1 MSFVQAST
9 VLAIAQS
16 LDVGTVSEE
25 AAKAL
30 APDVEYRLRETV
42 QEAQKFMRHAKR
54 RTLTT
59 DDINQAL
66 QLKNVQV
73 HFWRHSMGMRN
84 PEFLIEMSSASQI

>member
-1 MSFVQAST
+1 MSFVKAST

-16 LDVGTVSEE
+16 LNVGTVSEE

-66 QLKNVQV
+66 QLKNVQGRLR
-73 HFWRHSMGMRN
+73 RHSMN
-84 PEFLIEMSSASQI
+84 TQNAKVLTAIFLASQT

>member
-16 LDVGTVSEE
+16 LEVGTVSEE

-42 QEAQKFMRHAKR
+42 QVLVVENVPVCNKAYHCTQATYPLCR
-54 RTLTT
+54 R
-59 DDINQAL
+59 
-66 QLKNVQV
+66 LK
-73 HFWRHSMGMRN
+73 SLCGM
-84 PEFLIEMSSASQI
+84 LSADH